1 MLKLGLLF
9 PSTLWMI
16 RDVQPQVQDPHGG
29 IVIRDRRS
37 VRLILAQEPIVVDWI
52 SVDER
57 LMINKTTGL
66 GRVFDDTCR
75 RGVLRT
81 LNLVGLHVCALER
94 EKNVGQG
101 GYSLTRYLPSLRG
114 NSRSRQLTVHV
125 IDLIRRLTA
134 MIVCGT
140 IKIVVRVTA
149 TCDISGP
156 GRRNAI
162 WKDGWMHDVWEYLS
176 ALNHAPA

>member
-57 LMINKTTGL
+57 
-66 GRVFDDTCR
+66 RVFDDTCR

-81 LNLVGLHVCALER
+81 LNLVGLHPKRKFSV
-94 EKNVGQG
+94 Q
-101 GYSLTRYLPSLRG
+101 
-114 NSRSRQLTVHV
+114 TVHV

-176 ALNHAPA
+176 ALNVNGH

>member
-1 MLKLGLLF
+1 M
-9 PSTLWMI
+9 
-16 RDVQPQVQDPHGG
+16 
-29 IVIRDRRS
+29 
-37 VRLILAQEPIVVDWI
+37 
-52 SVDER
+52 
-57 LMINKTTGL
+57 
-66 GRVFDDTCR
+66 
-75 RGVLRT
+75 
-81 LNLVGLHVCALER
+81 
-94 EKNVGQG
+94 
-101 GYSLTRYLPSLRG
+101 
-114 NSRSRQLTVHV
+114 

-176 ALNHAPA
+176 TLNVSLSRVDTNLKKK

>member
-16 RDVQPQVQDPHGG
+16 RDVQPQVQDSHGG

-57 LMINKTTGL
+57 
-66 GRVFDDTCR
+66 RVFDDTCR

-81 LNLVGLHVCALER
+81 LNLVGLRVCALER
-94 EKNVGQG
+94 EKNGVDNENGV
-101 GYSLTRYLPSLRG
+101 R
-114 NSRSRQLTVHV
+114 SRSRRLFPNEIPAYPKRKFSVQTVHV

-176 ALNHAPA
+176 ALNVNGH